1 MSVQTPP
8 LPLATIEYISI
19 TTERLHLLVTQLVAA
34 LASNDPKGTVVAI
47 STLVKYFT
55 FVLEVLE
62 KISKQK
68 NSFIDPKVHH
78 HT

>member
-8 LPLATIEYISI
+8 LPLTVKEYKDI

-34 LASNDPKGTVVAI
+34 LASNNPKGTVVAI
-47 STLVKYFT
+47 STFVRYFT

-68 NSFIDPKVHH
+68 NSSIDPKVHH
-78 HT
+78 NT

>member
-1 MSVQTPP
+1 MSVLTPP
-8 LPLATIEYISI
+8 TSLTTKEYISI

-34 LASNDPKGTVVAI
+34 LAANDPKGTVATI

-62 KISKQK
+62 KISNQK
-68 NSFIDPKVHH
+68 DNTTDSKVHH
-78 HT
+78 IT

>member
-8 LPLATIEYISI
+8 LSLATKEYISI

-34 LASNDPKGTVVAI
+34 LASNDPKGTVIAI
-47 STLVKYFT
+47 STFVRYFT
-55 FVLEVLE
+55 FVLEILE

-68 NSFIDPKVHH
+68 ESIDSKVHH
-78 HT
+78 IT

>member
-8 LPLATIEYISI
+8 LSLTTKEYTSI

-34 LASNDPKGTVVAI
+34 LASNDPKGTVIAI
-47 STLVKYFT
+47 STFVRYFT
-55 FVLEVLE
+55 FVLETLE

-68 NSFIDPKVHH
+68 ESIDSKVHH
-78 HT
+78 IT

>member
-1 MSVQTPP
+1 MSVITPP
-8 LPLATIEYISI
+8 ISLSTKEYISI

-47 STLVKYFT
+47 STFVKYFT

-68 NSFIDPKVHH
+68 ELENSQVHH
-78 HT
+78 IT

>member
-1 MSVQTPP
+1 MSVLTPP
-8 LPLATIEYISI
+8 TSLAVKEYISI

-34 LASNDPKGTVVAI
+34 LASNNPKETVVAI
-47 STLVKYFT
+47 STFVKYFT

-68 NSFIDPKVHH
+68 DSIDSKVHH
-78 HT
+78 IT

>member
-8 LPLATIEYISI
+8 LSLTVTEYKDI

-34 LASNDPKGTVVAI
+34 LASNNPKGTVAAI
-47 STLVKYFT
+47 STFVRYFT

-62 KISKQK
+62 KISNQK
-68 NSFIDPKVHH
+68 DNSIDSKVHH
-78 HT
+78 IT

>member
-1 MSVQTPP
+1 MSVTTPP
-8 LPLATIEYISI
+8 ISLSTKEYISI

-47 STLVKYFT
+47 STFVKYFT

-68 NSFIDPKVHH
+68 DSIDSKVHH
-78 HT
+78 IT

>member
-8 LPLATIEYISI
+8 LSLTVTEQKDI

-34 LASNDPKGTVVAI
+34 LASNNPKGTVVAI
-47 STLVKYFT
+47 STFVRYFT

-62 KISKQK
+62 KISNQK
-68 NSFIDPKVHH
+68 DNSIDSKVHH
-78 HT
+78 IT

>member
-1 MSVQTPP
+1 MSVITPP
-8 LPLATIEYISI
+8 ISLSTKEYISI

-47 STLVKYFT
+47 STFVKYFT
-55 FVLEVLE
+55 FVLEILE

-68 NSFIDPKVHH
+68 ELENSQVHH
-78 HT
+78 IT